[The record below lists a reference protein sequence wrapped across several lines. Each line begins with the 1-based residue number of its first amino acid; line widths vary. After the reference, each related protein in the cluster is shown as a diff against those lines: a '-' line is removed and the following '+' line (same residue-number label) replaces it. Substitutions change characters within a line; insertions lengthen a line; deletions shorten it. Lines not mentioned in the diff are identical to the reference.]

1 MGFAALVG
9 RSLQVQ
15 IASFLFEG
23 FYFPV
28 SASAF
33 YGLSQLCP
41 LSIHL
46 ITEIRMIKGHINYLQ
61 LFVLRMGGSIFEYS
75 VF

>member
-1 MGFAALVG
+1 MV
-9 RSLQVQ
+9 
-15 IASFLFEG
+15 
-23 FYFPV
+23 FP
-28 SASAF
+28 
-33 YGLSQLCP
+33 QLCP

-75 VF
+75 VFKLNNQFRNTYIFSLNIIMSY